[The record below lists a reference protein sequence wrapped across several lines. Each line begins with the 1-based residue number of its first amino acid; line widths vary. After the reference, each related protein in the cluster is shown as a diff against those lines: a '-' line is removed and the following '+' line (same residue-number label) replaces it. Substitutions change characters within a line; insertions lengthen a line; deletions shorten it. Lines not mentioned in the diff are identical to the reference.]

1 MTSSRSRRRRRS
13 RGALRRALVWGWPRR
28 ATNSSSVDGRHTAG
42 VAAALRSGAMASRDR
57 PRWLPP
63 DATWPTDL
71 RRPPPRAGQPALDG
85 GHRRQCRG
93 TYRRAQPWADQQCPA
108 AVGSPG
114 AILPLGGRCGRLRRS
129 VPPDYVM
136 GERERRA
143 IRCRHPLCGVR
154 AEREAARA
162 STHPGRRLPVRHR
175 PVRRLRRRPPRRVPQ
190 RVASA
195 VDDGSVVRFTRRRTP
210 TDPTRPAGRFPGPG
224 RRARHDLARPGGSR
238 HRSGAPSCARRSGS
252 VAASSSSTTASG
264 SSNTWRCPH
273 LGMVTQR
280 VCSGS

>member
-1 MTSSRSRRRRRS
+1 
-13 RGALRRALVWGWPRR
+13 
-28 ATNSSSVDGRHTAG
+28 
-42 VAAALRSGAMASRDR
+42 MASRDR

-129 VPPDYVM
+129 VPPYYVM
-136 GERERRA
+136 GERQRCA

-154 AEREAARA
+154 AEEGGSPRKHGTPAGASPFATSRSGVFVGDLRAESLSASPQPSTMAPSFGSPGAA
-162 STHPGRRLPVRHR
+162 
-175 PVRRLRRRPPRRVPQ
+175 PR
-190 RVASA
+190 
-195 VDDGSVVRFTRRRTP
+195 
-210 TDPTRPAGRFPGPG
+210 PTRPAGRFPGPG

-273 LGMVTQR
+273 LGIVTQR

>member
-1 MTSSRSRRRRRS
+1 MGVAGES
-13 RGALRRALVWGWPRR
+13 RGGSSETRPGPRIC
-28 ATNSSSVDGRHTAG
+28 GR
-42 VAAALRSGAMASRDR
+42 S
-57 PRWLPP
+57 
-63 DATWPTDL
+63 
-71 RRPPPRAGQPALDG
+71 PPRAGQPALDG
-85 GHRRQCRG
+85 WSPSTVSRHLPQSS
-93 TYRRAQPWADQQCPA
+93 
-108 AVGSPG
+108 AVGGRAASS
-114 AILPLGGRCGRLRRS
+114 GGRFSWGDRTAWRPVWGLRRS